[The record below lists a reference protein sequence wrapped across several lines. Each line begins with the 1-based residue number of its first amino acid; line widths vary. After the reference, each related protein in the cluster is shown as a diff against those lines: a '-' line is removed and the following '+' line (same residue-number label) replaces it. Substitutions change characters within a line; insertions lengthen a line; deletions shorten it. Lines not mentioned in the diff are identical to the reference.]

1 MSTLL
6 VTLAVSLLVGLQHGN
21 GSPTPPDIH
30 PFVPY
35 PEAAGL
41 STDVEPSSSEA
52 DLDELA
58 NILTELLIE
67 DPWDEVGDP
76 LVYISGEEDTAERE
90 ETGIPVPWK
99 RSRYYRRYP
108 WKRQNGRNYDPDGYI
123 CNPSKDDVF
132 QLLVALHEAKHGK
145 DRTVHFC
152 NRRRPA
158 RAIFTNI
165 RFLGRR
171 K

>member
-1 MSTLL
+1 MAPVVGEPPSLDD
-6 VTLAVSLLVGLQHGN
+6 LA
-21 GSPTPPDIH
+21 T
-30 PFVPY
+30 F
-35 PEAAGL
+35 
-41 STDVEPSSSEA
+41 
-52 DLDELA
+52 
-58 NILTELLIE
+58 LTELLIQ
-67 DPWDEVGDP
+67 DPWQDVRDP
-76 LVYISGEEDTAERE
+76 LVYFSEDESQDE
-90 ETGIPVPWK
+90 QESVPVPLK

-132 QLLVALHEAKHGK
+132 QLLVALHDAKNGK
-145 DRTVHFC
+145 DGTVHFC

-158 RAIFTNI
+158 RAIFSNI

>member
-1 MSTLL
+1 MAYLLMTLTATLL
-6 VTLAVSLLVGLQHGN
+6 MGLHHSA
-21 GSPTPPDIH
+21 GSPTEVHQFFPIPDTEEVPPATGELD
-30 PFVPY
+30 
-35 PEAAGL
+35 
-41 STDVEPSSSEA
+41 
-52 DLDELA
+52 DLA
-58 NILTELLIE
+58 SFLTELLIE
-67 DPWDEVGDP
+67 DPWEYVGDP
-76 LVYISGEEDTAERE
+76 LVYVGGEVEEEDPESEVE
-90 ETGIPVPWK
+90 EGTVSMPVK

-108 WKRQNGRNYDPDGYI
+108 WKRQNGRYNSDPDGYI

-132 QLLVALHEAKHGK
+132 QLLVALHEAKNGK